1 MSTNQA
7 LESTIQ
13 ITRIV
18 RTGLDIA
25 LLLAIVGLFIH
36 LTNLSD
42 SHNTNLQRKKYL
54 ASILSNKQSSP
65 SGNNSAE
72 HLEEFHDSEESMWT
86 SFFAWQSKT
95 NYASGTCPKQ
105 PCVSAAIFR
114 HQSTTTGGDC
124 IGAVHRQ
131 LPARHWPIACNS
143 FVPGNR
149 GCCTTCQYHCW
160 LRRASPAKPER
171 GVGGLSRQRSKSE
184 SLSAVFCHSRSACNQ
199 PGLAFI

>member
-95 NYASGTCPKQ
+95 NYASGNCNFMRAMAGSFAVVVPVRRTVAARIDKAAKETC
-105 PCVSAAIFR
+105 R
-114 HQSTTTGGDC
+114 TMGGTPPT
-124 IGAVHRQ
+124 H
-131 LPARHWPIACNS
+131 
-143 FVPGNR
+143 
-149 GCCTTCQYHCW
+149 CCC
-160 LRRASPAKPER
+160 
-171 GVGGLSRQRSKSE
+171 
-184 SLSAVFCHSRSACNQ
+184 
-199 PGLAFI
+199 

>member
-1 MSTNQA
+1 MSTNQT

-65 SGNNSAE
+65 SGNNSAG

-95 NYASGTCPKQ
+95 NYASGNCNFMPPNALYAAKFYMRCSGENAQ
-105 PCVSAAIFR
+105 PGTAMNLEPLNILVE
-114 HQSTTTGGDC
+114 TT
-124 IGAVHRQ
+124 
-131 LPARHWPIACNS
+131 
-143 FVPGNR
+143 
-149 GCCTTCQYHCW
+149 
-160 LRRASPAKPER
+160 
-171 GVGGLSRQRSKSE
+171 SR
-184 SLSAVFCHSRSACNQ
+184 HSRSLTDDKQ
-199 PGLAFI
+199 PAIPDQAVEPPPVVSGWLDTPAGRKHFDPIAKRWKP